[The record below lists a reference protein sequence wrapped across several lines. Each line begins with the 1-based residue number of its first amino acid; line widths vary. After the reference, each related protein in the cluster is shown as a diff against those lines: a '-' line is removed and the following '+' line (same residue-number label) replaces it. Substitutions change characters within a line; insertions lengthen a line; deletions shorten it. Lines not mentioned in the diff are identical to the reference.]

1 MPIRMPLGRS
11 ARGAF
16 GSGPDEAYWRH
27 VPRIAAPKRRFPPSN
42 QALTMALSSIPPDI
56 ASATEDHGQ
65 VETSDES
72 LLKLYQNGDAEAFS
86 TLLARYRRP
95 IFGFVLRFTR
105 DAASAEELAQD
116 VFLKV
121 IERSDSFE
129 GNSKFSTW
137 IYKIARNHC
146 IDHKRKM
153 VHRRHASLDQGK
165 REDSQ
170 PLREQVAAEQV
181 PVDRQAASVPMRE
194 RIREAVSN
202 LPDDQRE
209 IFLLRH
215 TKQLKFREIADLVGI
230 PENTVKSRMRYALER
245 LREELSDFDDQTVEE
260 RAHRA

>member
-1 MPIRMPLGRS
+1 M
-11 ARGAF
+11 
-16 GSGPDEAYWRH
+16 
-27 VPRIAAPKRRFPPSN
+27 
-42 QALTMALSSIPPDI
+42 TLSSPPANSKA
-56 ASATEDHGQ
+56 ASDVADEDE
-65 VETSDES
+65 VSDES
-72 LLKLYQNGDAEAFS
+72 LLKLYQNGDADAFAA
-86 TLLARYRRP
+86 LLARYRRP

-105 DAASAEELAQD
+105 DPASAEELAQD

-121 IERSDSFE
+121 IERSDTFE

-153 VHRRHASLDQGK
+153 VFRRHASLDQGK
-165 REDSQ
+165 NADSQ

-181 PVDRQAASVPMRE
+181 PVDRQAASTPMRN

-202 LPDDQRE
+202 LPDEQRE

-215 TKQLKFREIADLVGI
+215 TQQLKFREIAKLVGI

-245 LREELSDFDDQTVEE
+245 LREELSDLDEQASDDQAQQAVSD
-260 RAHRA
+260 

>member
-1 MPIRMPLGRS
+1 MRS
-11 ARGAF
+11 LHETFASPRE
-16 GSGPDEAYWRH
+16 DAYWALDGTDI
-27 VPRIAAPKRRFPPSN
+27 PTERRFLPLFPK
-42 QALTMALSSIPPDI
+42 LEMTLSSQPP
-56 ASATEDHGQ
+56 ATPHELEKIG
-65 VETSDES
+65 EAEISDES
-72 LLKLYQNGDAEAFS
+72 LLKLYQNGDSEAFA

-153 VHRRHASLDQGK
+153 VHRRHASLDQS
-165 REDSQ
+165 RHEDAA

-181 PVDRQAASVPMRE
+181 PVDHQAAAAPMRQ
-194 RIREAVSN
+194 RIEQAVDK
-202 LPDDQRE
+202 LPDEQRE
-209 IFLLRH
+209 IFLLRY
-215 TKQLKFREIADLVGI
+215 TKQLKFREIADLVGV

-245 LREELSDFDDQTVEE
+245 LREELADFDDGTDNVGAEGK
-260 RAHRA
+260 AHRA